1 MPAPECLYRGAVR
14 VLSYTALL
22 YQDLLRTSTKPLPPV
37 LPIVLHHGPVRWTAA
52 VDVAGLAA
60 PSGAFLAPYQPAQRY
75 FLLDVG
81 DTGAPLPHG
90 GNLVAALIRL
100 ERSRSA
106 EDADV
111 VLGVLDAWLSE
122 SGNEALRR
130 ALGEWM
136 RQVYAPG
143 RSPVATRPD
152 SENRTEAQRMLRERV
167 KEWNRQLLEDGRAEG
182 REEGRAEGQLEL
194 MRRMAVRKFGNE
206 AAERLV
212 ERLETVHDAERM
224 AEIGEWLFE
233 CASGEELLE
242 RLERTHA
249 FVPDRQ
255 ETERQPAR

>member
-1 MPAPECLYRGAVR
+1 M
-14 VLSYTALL
+14 
-22 YQDLLRTSTKPLPPV
+22 
-37 LPIVLHHGPVRWTAA
+37 
-52 VDVAGLAA
+52 DVAGLAA

-81 DTGAPLPHG
+81 DYTDAPLPHG
-90 GNLVAALIRL
+90 RNMVAALIRL
-100 ERSRSA
+100 ERSHSG
-106 EDADV
+106 EDADA
-111 VLGVLDAWLSE
+111 VLGALDAWLSE
-122 SGNEALRR
+122 PGNEALRR

-143 RSPVATRPD
+143 RSTAAARPD
-152 SENRTEAQRMLRERV
+152 SENRTEAQSMLRERV

-194 MRRMAVRKFGNE
+194 MRRMAARKFGGE
-206 AAERLV
+206 TAERLA
-212 ERLETVHDAERM
+212 ERLEAVHDPERL

-249 FVPDRQ
+249 FLPDGQ
-255 ETERQPAR
+255 EPERQPAR